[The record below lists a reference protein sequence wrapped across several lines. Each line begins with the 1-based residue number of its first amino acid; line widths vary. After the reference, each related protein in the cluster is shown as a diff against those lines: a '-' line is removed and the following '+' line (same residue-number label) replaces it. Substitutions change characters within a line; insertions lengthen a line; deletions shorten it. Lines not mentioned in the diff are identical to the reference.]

1 MSANV
6 DALSR
11 RSRCTAAAQPAVSS
25 PSSGVKS
32 KLLDLATVASLF
44 LVWYGSNI
52 YFNIFNKQVLLVFPH
67 PLICTWVHLV
77 VSSFLAIGMWVLRVK
92 KAPAVTPRIIDII
105 FPLSLLHLVGF
116 YTTNA
121 SLGAVAVSL
130 THTIKSMEPFFTVAI
145 SWVLMGAKPAKRVL
159 FSLMPVVAGVV
170 VASATDISFNWA
182 GFNAAM
188 LSNVAFQT
196 RNVLSKKA
204 MFRAS
209 YDSLEG
215 GNDLARLDE
224 VNIFSL
230 MSIGACVLMTPL
242 LLTELPSALAHS
254 GGIHAWMPEAVWK
267 KTLAAG
273 VCRCAYIITTCMQD
287 CRAAALT
294 HSHSRTPTC
303 VNSHMWGILA
313 TSYT

>member
-1 MSANV
+1 MGAK
-6 DALSR
+6 
-11 RSRCTAAAQPAVSS
+11 
-25 PSSGVKS
+25 G
-32 KLLDLATVASLF
+32 KLLDVLTVGSLF
-44 LVWYGSNI
+44 LIWYGSNI
-52 YFNIFNKQVLLVFPH
+52 YFNIFNKQVLSVFPH
-67 PLICTWVHLV
+67 PLMCTWVHLL
-77 VSSFLAIGMWVLRVK
+77 VSSFLAVGLWVLRVK

-105 FPLSLLHLVGF
+105 FPLSILHLVGF

-145 SWVLMGAKPAKRVL
+145 SWVLMGARPAKRVL

-230 MSIGACVLMTPL
+230 MSIGACVLMTPM

-254 GGIHAWMPEAVWK
+254 GGIQAWMPEAVWM

-273 VCRCAYIITTCMQD
+273 VCRCV
-287 CRAAALT
+287 LT
-294 HSHSRTPTC
+294 SSLHARFQCNYYHAHTY
-303 VNSHMWGILA
+303 L
-313 TSYT
+313 